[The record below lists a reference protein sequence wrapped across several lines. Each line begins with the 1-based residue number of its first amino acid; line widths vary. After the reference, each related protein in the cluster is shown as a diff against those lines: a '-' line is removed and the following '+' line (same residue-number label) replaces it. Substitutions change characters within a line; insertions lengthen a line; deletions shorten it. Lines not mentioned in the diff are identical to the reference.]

1 MFEDLLL
8 TNHAKKKLA
17 ILTYLNENTNQPIN
31 ISKIAEH
38 LGLSYHGIAPL
49 IEEMQQEFSALY
61 QVLLCE
67 KGFKVRS
74 LEEPL
79 SYSLY
84 QKYLIQESLAFQLLL
99 TSLMKPE
106 MTINDISTVHF
117 VSHSTITRALKPLKS
132 YLLGKEIHLNV
143 SQLKLFGNEI
153 NIRSFYVQ
161 ILTYLENSPLETDFL
176 MDFSDQTVL
185 INELALQ
192 KFSPVNQRL
201 ILIILFVSKLRFEQ
215 GYLLDPINGFD
226 NLFSRM
232 NHPLKNYFMA
242 FMTDEKQV
250 TYQINYVKGMLFFLV
265 RFAEP
270 TPERAA
276 LLCDFYEQIKEDDPI
291 FHEFMA
297 DFSHILLAEIVGSL
311 LMKKSFLKFKKIA
324 SLFCIFF
331 MRTKGN

>member
-1 MFEDLLL
+1 
-8 TNHAKKKLA
+8 
-17 ILTYLNENTNQPIN
+17 
-31 ISKIAEH
+31 
-38 LGLSYHGIAPL
+38 
-49 IEEMQQEFSALY
+49 
-61 QVLLCE
+61 
-67 KGFKVRS
+67 
-74 LEEPL
+74 
-79 SYSLY
+79 
-84 QKYLIQESLAFQLLL
+84 
-99 TSLMKPE
+99 MKPE

-232 NHPLKNYFMA
+232 NHPLK
-242 FMTDEKQV
+242 T
-250 TYQINYVKGMLFFLV
+250 
-265 RFAEP
+265 
-270 TPERAA
+270 
-276 LLCDFYEQIKEDDPI
+276 
-291 FHEFMA
+291 
-297 DFSHILLAEIVGSL
+297 ILWHL
-311 LMKKSFLKFKKIA
+311 
-324 SLFCIFF
+324 
-331 MRTKGN
+331 